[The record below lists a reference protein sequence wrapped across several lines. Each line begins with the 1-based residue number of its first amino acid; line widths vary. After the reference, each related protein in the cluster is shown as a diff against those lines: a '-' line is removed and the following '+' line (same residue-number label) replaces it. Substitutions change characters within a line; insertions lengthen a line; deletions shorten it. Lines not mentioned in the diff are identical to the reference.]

1 MTSFAEAII
10 EVPREGLINV
20 EQRKRV
26 TIGVELAAKP
36 ELLLFSGTSEERK
49 PIEKDL
55 VRTKHELS
63 YSHDS
68 IHESSSN
75 EFATSLPY
83 QISLVTRRNFEL
95 DWRTPAYSYSQFFLT
110 LGAGLIN
117 GFSLYNPQASLQG
130 VQNQI
135 FSTFPLLTLHKNLVQ
150 LTLPHLMD
158 NRTLYEA
165 RERSSKTY
173 S

>member
-1 MTSFAEAII
+1 MDLENECGIDDNPA
-10 EVPREGLINV
+10 EGLLQIFG
-20 EQRKRV
+20 QPA
-26 TIGVELAAKP
+26 G
-36 ELLLFSGTSEERK
+36 SY
-49 PIEKDL
+49 L
-55 VRTKHELS
+55 VKTKHELS

-75 EFATSLPY
+75 EFATSLLY

-135 FSTFPLLTLHKNLVQ
+135 FPLLTLHKNLVQ

-165 RERSSKTY
+165 RERSSQTY